1 MSKPIYIG
9 VDPAFRQGGFWAAI
23 IDMADKSVRFQQFRD
38 VLDWYD
44 WLRSDESPDRAF
56 VCIEN
61 SNLQNQNFDMTGSR
75 PELARKGRNVGTNQ
89 AVSELAYRAACRVDG
104 VTAFQVSPKEKGAKY
119 SPQIF
124 AYMVKSEG
132 LTLPKGQI
140 SQDARDAFKLAQ
152 IARTKAL
159 HGGYFT
165 KKYV

>member
-23 IDMADKSVRFQQFRD
+23 LDMTDKSVRFLQFKD

-75 PELARKGRNVGTNQ
+75 QELARKGRNVGTNQ
-89 AVSELAYRAACRVDG
+89 AVSELAYRAATKVDG
-104 VTAFQVSPKEKGAKY
+104 FTAFQVSPKEKGAKY
-119 SPQIF
+119 SPQMFGYVIRQ
-124 AYMVKSEG
+124 EG
-132 LTLPKGQI
+132 VLLPKGSINQA
-140 SQDARDAFKLAQ
+140 ARDAFKLAQ
-152 IARTKAL
+152 IARQKAIM
-159 HGGYFT
+159 GGYF
-165 KKYV
+165 KKTTV